1 MNQDNMHIVFLCP
14 KSTSSPVNFSTAL
27 NLAANSDDWLTQAT
41 SSRLNIFELLVWF
54 PFTKH
59 RNKPRS
65 KMPPGPRVSKHQADH
80 SNVEGNV
87 HDDGDRHAQQRLF
100 ILLHSRLW
108 PARNALWKW
117 TVEFDLLEI
126 FAAWALSSTLDDILF
141 LSRCLLWCRH
151 VQNWGIFRRI
161 PEIGAAILGQGS
173 YGVVSWPEGRAL
185 SGWRTRAQS
194 VALSVIRGV
203 CVVSNSVQF
212 ADCVFQKSGQI
223 LMIVC
228 LEALQ
233 LKRVMQ
239 NLWSVISTSSGRFCS
254 SKLSWMFG
262 CPLGGSHRPRLKILP
277 DPFWQK
283 LGQPMRWIST
293 GLVCNGRRQRQTL
306 RCEEYLRGQ
315 WMGNDHAA
323 LGTAEGLFECWVSL
337 LFGNLSTPT
346 WRELF
351 RLFKT

>member
-14 KSTSSPVNFSTAL
+14 KSTSSPVNFWTAL

-41 SSRLNIFELLVWF
+41 SCRLNIFELLVWF

-87 HDDGDRHAQQRLF
+87 HDDGDRHAQQRLL

-126 FAAWALSSTLDDILF
+126 FAAWALSSSTLDDILF

-173 YGVVSWPEGRAL
+173 YGVVSWPRGSCLIGMAYTSTIRRVKCYTGCLCCFKFGPISRWRLSKVWANPNDCLIGSIAVKARDAEPMVSHINKFWEVLLVKTLMNVWMPSCRIAQATAENIAWSFLTKTWPTHEMNLYRFGVQWTKATTNSTLWRIFARPVSGERPPSPGYCGRL
-185 SGWRTRAQS
+185 VW
-194 VALSVIRGV
+194 
-203 CVVSNSVQF
+203 
-212 ADCVFQKSGQI
+212 VFEF
-223 LMIVC
+223 L
-228 LEALQ
+228 
-233 LKRVMQ
+233 
-239 NLWSVISTSSGRFCS
+239 FCS
-254 SKLSWMFG
+254 E
-262 CPLGGSHRPRLKILP
+262 I
-277 DPFWQK
+277 
-283 LGQPMRWIST
+283 
-293 GLVCNGRRQRQTL
+293 
-306 RCEEYLRGQ
+306 
-315 WMGNDHAA
+315 
-323 LGTAEGLFECWVSL
+323 
-337 LFGNLSTPT
+337 
-346 WRELF
+346 
-351 RLFKT
+351 